1 MGLTGPGCQRMLSVL
16 RRKSADAPWVGLL
29 AWKGKKWSAN
39 FPSFSGRFT
48 FPGLETEWS
57 IEATRPH
64 SQWRNRAGLA
74 PDFPVM
80 PVMGTRGED
89 PYTVAP
95 CTGSSCATNAQRFF
109 SGIPNVR
116 PGTRAPV
123 VHVLFVTSLA
133 PEPLVRVL
141 LAVWPSMVPSTRAAS
156 GRMTSRRTVLC
167 RLRASQT

>member
-1 MGLTGPGCQRMLSVL
+1 MPMHAFCSPQKDSRFT
-16 RRKSADAPWVGLL
+16 WVGLL
-29 AWKGKKWSAN
+29 AWRGQYLTVC
-39 FPSFSGRFT
+39 RFT
-48 FPGLETEWS
+48 FPSNTLSGCL
-57 IEATRPH
+57 EATRPH

-95 CTGSSCATNAQRFF
+95 CTGSSRSTNAQRFF

-123 VHVLFVTSLA
+123 VHVLFITSLA

-141 LAVWPSMVPSTRAAS
+141 PAVWPSLVPSTRAVS